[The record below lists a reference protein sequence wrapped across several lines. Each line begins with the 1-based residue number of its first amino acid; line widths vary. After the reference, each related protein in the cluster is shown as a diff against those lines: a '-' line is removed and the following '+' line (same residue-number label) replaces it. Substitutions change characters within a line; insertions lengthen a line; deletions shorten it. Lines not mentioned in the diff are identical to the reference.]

1 MSFAYDTF
9 PLHGKSSSD
18 RSQKSH
24 RGRKHVMINC
34 SENNSGISSIYRS
47 PSKGAANQLHTQ
59 EEVDQTSS
67 SSKFGD
73 AEVMSGSQD
82 SDGIILCDI
91 ARSIPHGLSS
101 SQKSSSASTPSSET
115 NQLWLKMRRQRAD
128 LTSAEDASSISE
140 KADAIL
146 LNLPLHSNDA
156 VSDITTTYR
165 MNLEALRTSNSKQN
179 LNGATAAEQGKPEQ
193 IRIGTSKLLLGKKE
207 VTSPYNSDHCLTSAV
222 IYPKDSATLQESN
235 VIRYERNPMIY
246 NSALGKQRPP
256 PSVVKKK
263 IENSSDS
270 VVDDIV
276 NNFEYESLFPD
287 EDLSD
292 NLKLKRSA
300 KKEREGFGTLIESL
314 SYKLAVQIESLQAS
328 IVKKDE
334 RIEELERAAIEQLNS
349 EFNFKMSTM
358 LSAVTGKEK
367 EIQNRTDETD
377 NKLAELLSLLG
388 ARDNSSMSKNNAD
401 RIKEHSK
408 ERSALLT
415 EIELLKNKNEVLEK
429 VCSSGATEISDP
441 STESAYPLIIWD
453 SNTENSKI
461 FSTEEK
467 ISLLKERVRTL
478 EEEHSSST
486 SNQGREGS
494 GKNSPVFRNNCTS
507 VLALEKLNNNEV
519 VTICYS
525 VEEIDK
531 IINKFPVGIDDK
543 GDTIFCDFSS
553 LSFLFFVLICQLSA
567 SDSLHASLTILF
579 SFLRPLST
587 SFYILFFVLHF
598 LHFPSSTLRL
608 FLS

>member
-1 MSFAYDTF
+1 MSFVYDSF
-9 PLHGKSSSD
+9 PSHGKSVSD

-24 RGRKHVMINC
+24 RDRKHVVINC
-34 SENNSGISSIYRS
+34 SENKTGISSTYRS
-47 PSKGAANQLHTQ
+47 PSKGAANQPHTQ
-59 EEVDQTSS
+59 EEFGQTSS

-73 AEVMSGSQD
+73 AGVMSGSQD

-91 ARSIPHGLSS
+91 VRSIPHGLSS
-101 SQKSSSASTPSSET
+101 SQKSSTASTSSSET

-222 IYPKDSATLQESN
+222 IYPKDSAKLRESN

-246 NSALGKQRPP
+246 NSAVGKQRPP

-300 KKEREGFGTLIESL
+300 RKEREGFGTLIESL

-349 EFNFKMSTM
+349 EFNFKMTTM

-367 EIQNRTDETD
+367 EIQNISNRTDETD

-388 ARDNSSMSKNNAD
+388 SRDNSSNSRNDAD
-401 RIKEHSK
+401 RAKEHSK
-408 ERSALLT
+408 ERSALLL
-415 EIELLKNKNEVLEK
+415 EIEVLKNKNKVLEK
-429 VCSSGATEISDP
+429 VCSSGATERSDIN
-441 STESAYPLIIWD
+441 TESSYPLIIWD
-453 SNTENSKI
+453 SNTESSKTFTI
-461 FSTEEK
+461 EEK
-467 ISLLKERVRTL
+467 ISILKERVRTL

-486 SNQGREGS
+486 SNRGREGS
-494 GKNSPVFRNNCTS
+494 GKSSPVFRNNCGS

-531 IINKFPVGIDDK
+531 IINKFPIGIDNK
-543 GDTIFCDFSS
+543 GEISFFS
-553 LSFLFFVLICQLSA
+553 LSVYLSR
-567 SDSLHASLTILF
+567 LL
-579 SFLRPLST
+579 
-587 SFYILFFVLHF
+587 
-598 LHFPSSTLRL
+598 L
-608 FLS
+608 FLSMPP